1 MVELGYSFGVP
12 EPDDDY
18 YINGYKMKT
27 TYCQHC
33 RAVLPETVVM
43 SSLKVKGAMYC
54 NDCSLP
60 CQICG
65 KDDEDDALLC
75 ENTSCGRAWHMKCL
89 KRLEKKDNEGQ
100 KSWLYR
106 VRDHSWYCP
115 DCKCNELKEGKY
127 VLAKKDG
134 FYQMG
139 VIGNKQMKRSRRSH
153 LQTRRVDFQNFTEKF
168 SVFDLEIL
176 TEDLCEGQ
184 PVFIRQKNHA
194 IIPGIIVGIPK
205 RSTWV
210 TKYHG
215 DRLHPIKYFVLLV
228 QVEENE
234 KIVYDVDVQK

>member
-1 MVELGYSFGVP
+1 
-12 EPDDDY
+12 
-18 YINGYKMKT
+18 
-27 TYCQHC
+27 
-33 RAVLPETVVM
+33 
-43 SSLKVKGAMYC
+43 
-54 NDCSLP
+54 
-60 CQICG
+60 
-65 KDDEDDALLC
+65 
-75 ENTSCGRAWHMKCL
+75 
-89 KRLEKKDNEGQ
+89 
-100 KSWLYR
+100 
-106 VRDHSWYCP
+106 
-115 DCKCNELKEGKY
+115 
-127 VLAKKDG
+127 
-134 FYQMG
+134 
-139 VIGNKQMKRSRRSH
+139 MKRSRRSH